1 MQGDYKQATESFEKA
16 LALAPRSSE
25 LHRLL
30 GNAYGR
36 RAETG
41 SVLTAPGNARKARQ
55 YFEQAVALDPNNRE
69 AAANLFE
76 YYLEAP
82 GFLGGGIDKA
92 ENIAKRIATLDIP
105 AGHHALAQLE
115 GKRKRYDAAEQQLR
129 SAIAL
134 APHEVGRLIDLAKFL
149 ADRGRVKESDQTFAE
164 AARMAP
170 NSPELLF
177 ARAETYI
184 QQKRNLTDARELP
197 EALPGQPAD
206 AGRSA
211 APGRPRPAQS
221 SRELMSSREV
231 LRSSVEALRAN
242 KFRAFLTALGLVI
255 GNASVILVV
264 TISLTSRDYVLD
276 QIQAI
281 GSNMIYAQFD
291 GGNNPAMAVADADY
305 IKTSDVQ
312 AVRDQLGSRI
322 VAATGVMNNF
332 DQMRIDGRDQDVSII
347 GADQYYPQV
356 RNLAL
361 LAGRFVDAGDIESRN
376 HVAMLTEQLAKR
388 LFHGQSQA
396 VGQTIKIHG
405 LQFDIIGTFKER
417 TSSFGQS
424 EITGENVMIPITVL
438 KYFAP
443 LERIDPLYVQA
454 HSTGDVDTLTQQVRS
469 IIEARHRA
477 GARYKVENLSEILN
491 AARNIAR
498 IMSVVLVLVSAI
510 ALIIS
515 GIGIMNIMLVT
526 VTERTREIGLRMAV
540 GAARRNVLEQFLAEA
555 VLISLGGGL
564 AGVALGVA
572 IPLAVDHFMDDVSI
586 PISWVSIV
594 VALVV
599 SMLVGLVF
607 GLLPANRAARLNPTE
622 ALRYE

>member
-1 MQGDYKQATESFEKA
+1 MF
-16 LALAPRSSE
+16 
-25 LHRLL
+25 H
-30 GNAYGR
+30 
-36 RAETG
+36 
-41 SVLTAPGNARKARQ
+41 
-55 YFEQAVALDPNNRE
+55 
-69 AAANLFE
+69 
-76 YYLEAP
+76 
-82 GFLGGGIDKA
+82 I
-92 ENIAKRIATLDIP
+92 
-105 AGHHALAQLE
+105 
-115 GKRKRYDAAEQQLR
+115 
-129 SAIAL
+129 
-134 APHEVGRLIDLAKFL
+134 
-149 ADRGRVKESDQTFAE
+149 
-164 AARMAP
+164 
-170 NSPELLF
+170 
-177 ARAETYI
+177 
-184 QQKRNLTDARELP
+184 
-197 EALPGQPAD
+197 
-206 AGRSA
+206 
-211 APGRPRPAQS
+211 
-221 SRELMSSREV
+221 
-231 LRSSVEALRAN
+231 EALRASVQALYAN

-305 IKTSDVQ
+305 IKVTDVQ
-312 AVRDQLGSRI
+312 AVRNQLGSRI

-332 DQMRIDGRDQDVSII
+332 DRMRIEGREEDVSII

-376 HVAMLTEQLAKR
+376 HTAMLTERLAKR
-388 LFHGQSQA
+388 LFGGQSQA
-396 VGQTIKIHG
+396 IGQSVKLHG
-405 LQFDIIGTFKER
+405 LQFEIIGTFKER
-417 TSSFGQS
+417 TTSFGQS

-443 LERIDPLYVQA
+443 IERVDPLYVQA
-454 HSTGDVDTLTQQVRS
+454 RSTADVDSVTRLVRGVL
-469 IIEARHRA
+469 EGRHRP

-498 IMSVVLVLVSAI
+498 VMTVVLIMVSAI

-540 GAARRNVLEQFLAEA
+540 GAARRDVLEQFLSEA

-564 AGVALGVA
+564 AGIALGVA
-572 IPLAVDHFMDDVSI
+572 IPLAVNHFVDDVNI
-586 PISWVSIV
+586 PISLVSIV
-594 VALVV
+594 VALCV